1 MFLAQSSETANAG
14 AIQRAV
20 DVANSDDT
28 VYVQAGTYVGNVTI
42 SKPLSLLGP
51 NASVAGNGSRVAE
64 AILEPG
70 TSGAN
75 PNIAA
80 TPSILVK
87 VLTSNVTVQGF
98 TLTGQNDALGLAN
111 GVSADRDGHA
121 DIRQAAEAIA
131 SYSPVHGTDILSGN
145 YGAVAAY
152 TAPSNVVIQN
162 NVIENVSYEGIDIG
176 WDSDGIPSGGNTI
189 AHNVI
194 QNVGAYNDEGA
205 AIRLYNN
212 FYADVTSNQ
221 LLNVRMGVEVGNF
234 SQRGPLLATTG
245 SIESNEIDA
254 HRRVIF
260 YNLSYGNSTA
270 LPVEFNTI
278 TATADDPASCRPR
291 IVIDRRLMLSR
302 RRAR

>member
-1 MFLAQSSETANAG
+1 M
-14 AIQRAV
+14 
-20 DVANSDDT
+20 
-28 VYVQAGTYVGNVTI
+28 YVQAGTYVGNVTI

-111 GVSADRDGHA
+111 GVALTETGTPIYA
-121 DIRQAAEAIA
+121 QAAEAIA

-234 SQRGPLLATTG
+234 SQAAAR
-245 SIESNEIDA
+245 SSDDRQ
-254 HRRVIF
+254 HR
-260 YNLSYGNSTA
+260 
-270 LPVEFNTI
+270 EQ
-278 TATADDPASCRPR
+278 
-291 IVIDRRLMLSR
+291 
-302 RRAR
+302 